1 MPTRRSQRT
10 KTAPGGQAP
19 PGDLAAEIAA
29 LRGMLRQIRQLGDD
43 DLPPDLRMRLL
54 DIYSRAAGRLASLLK
69 TQQNLSGSQDAGD
82 ALATILAEV
91 IADIG
96 RNKARFPDP

>member
-10 KTAPGGQAP
+10 KAAPGGQEPRA
-19 PGDLAAEIAA
+19 DLAAEIAA

-43 DLPPDLRMRLL
+43 DLPPELRMRLL

-69 TQQNLSGSQDAGD
+69 AQQNLAGSQDAGD
-82 ALATILAEV
+82 ALATILDEV
-91 IADIG
+91 IADIS
-96 RNKARFPDP
+96 RNKARFPDA